1 MPHVSHVWGHM
12 THAPPSVGH
21 EHAGGHHPTVPG
33 RGDCVLV
40 GTQYIQYIQYL
51 SPLPSPP
58 LSGNI
63 TGFWWP
69 SLRRCC
75 LRSITIQDCSEHKQ
89 TRYMYMGKGNYVAY
103 ALSPS
108 SSSLL
113 LLPPPPP
120 PPLFFSQAV
129 MRELLPEMLPRLNA
143 HLQEYAI
150 DVTLVTFNW
159 FLTLFIDAMPTE
171 VC

>member
-1 MPHVSHVWGHM
+1 MHN
-12 THAPPSVGH
+12 TYNTYNTCLPS
-21 EHAGGHHPTVPG
+21 P
-33 RGDCVLV
+33 
-40 GTQYIQYIQYL
+40 
-51 SPLPSPP
+51 PLPSPP

-63 TGFWWP
+63 TGSSWP

-75 LRSITIQDCSEHKQ
+75 LRSITIQDCWERKQ

-103 ALSPS
+103 TLSPLS
-108 SSSLL
+108 SSPLI
-113 LLPPPPP
+113 LLPLPS
-120 PPLFFSQAV
+120 PPLFSQAV